1 MCHDSMLILLN
12 LYAHMA
18 FLLTSCLVTSSGVRT
33 SDGDV
38 IGICWNVITQRSSSK
53 QTRTLHCFLI
63 IDFLI
68 KKIHNKISKP
78 RRKYVLQVNKERSKR
93 TARDLQVLPNSRSL
107 GEGTFPEARSDVK
120 RNYKAMI
127 LSGEITRDRPQEL
140 DLETEIFHNEMKK
153 D

>member
-1 MCHDSMLILLN
+1 MLILLN

-78 RRKYVLQVNKERSKR
+78 KRKYVLQVNKERSKR

-107 GEGTFPEARSDVK
+107 GEGTFPRLVLTSNET
-120 RNYKAMI
+120 NYKAMI